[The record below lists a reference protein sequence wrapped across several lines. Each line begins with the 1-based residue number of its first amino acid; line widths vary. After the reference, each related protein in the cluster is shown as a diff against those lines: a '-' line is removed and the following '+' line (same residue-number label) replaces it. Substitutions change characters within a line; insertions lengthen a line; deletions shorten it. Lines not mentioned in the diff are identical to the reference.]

1 VGIDSE
7 TVDAE
12 DESISLDEKGDPM
25 QLSARNQL
33 KGTVKQ
39 VIRGAIMGEVVVD
52 IGGQEVVSSITL
64 SSIERLSLKVGDPV
78 FVIIKATDAMIGK

>member
-1 VGIDSE
+1 
-7 TVDAE
+7 
-12 DESISLDEKGDPM
+12 M

-78 FVIIKATDAMIGK
+78 IVVIKATDAMIGK

>member
-1 VGIDSE
+1 
-7 TVDAE
+7 
-12 DESISLDEKGDPM
+12 M

-33 KGTVKQ
+33 RGTVKQ

-52 IGGQEVVSSITL
+52 VGGQEVVSSITL
-64 SSIERLSLKVGDPV
+64 SSIERLALKVGDPV

>member
-1 VGIDSE
+1 
-7 TVDAE
+7 
-12 DESISLDEKGDPM
+12 M

-39 VIRGAIMGEVVVD
+39 VIRGAVMGEVVVD

-78 FVIIKATDAMIGK
+78 FVIVKATDAMIGK

>member
-1 VGIDSE
+1 MGIDSE

>member
-1 VGIDSE
+1 
-7 TVDAE
+7 
-12 DESISLDEKGDPM
+12 M

-39 VIRGAIMGEVVVD
+39 VIRGAVMGEVVVD

-64 SSIERLSLKVGDPV
+64 SSIERLALKVGDPV
-78 FVIIKATDAMIGK
+78 VVIIKATDAMIGK

>member
-1 VGIDSE
+1 
-7 TVDAE
+7 
-12 DESISLDEKGDPM
+12 M

-64 SSIERLSLKVGDPV
+64 SSIERLALKVGDPV